1 MVLYITVIVGA
12 IAAAGLLLGYCICR
26 IAGDY
31 DQELEQQLASTT
43 DNPIREEGGHEDEI
57 AEPAGRATTVPTE
70 TTPAARLF

>member
-31 DQELEQQLASTT
+31 DQELEQQLANTT
-43 DNPIREEGGHEDEI
+43 DDPSREEGGHPDEI
-57 AEPAGRATTVPTE
+57 AKPAGRARTVPSD
-70 TTPAARLF
+70 TTPAARPL